1 MKTEDIKNMA
11 LAWAKVQ
18 DGNVERAAN
27 AELEEGKMPPAL
39 QAYMDKKNGKKSDD
53 KADDGKEKKGKMD
66 PVGKADGDIDND
78 GDEDE
83 TDSYLKNRRKAISKN
98 MKKEVKEAA
107 THSDQ
112 HVKQA
117 IGIATDPRYKGG
129 NMTGAVKTMNK
140 LSKDIDQHPKVAA
153 VLKKVNEA
161 HISLDEKYNITKI
174 YNPTTKK
181 SRAAGVSTATYA
193 VHTQDRKYFK
203 EFPNQADAEKHK
215 KAKMNE
221 AINHTVN
228 IDHTGGPDSAAKK
241 HNIALKK
248 AKYGTDASGKKK
260 DLQKYLAHH
269 YDSQSDAKDL
279 HPKVYEAASAT
290 HTPKNGQAMD
300 QGLSPN
306 AKAQLANKT
315 PMPDSVDAPAVN
327 KKTFDAMRK
336 SAKTAPKRSADN
348 AAGDKAI
355 KPSATPVKMEVKT
368 EETEVNELSNKTLG
382 SYVKKASRDNATA
395 NMVKGIAMGSHP
407 GDGRDSKKRN
417 MDMNSLSK
425 VSRKRKA
432 GIDRAV
438 DKMVKSSYKY

>member
-129 NMTGAVKTMNK
+129 NMTGAVNTMNK
-140 LSKDIDQHPKVAA
+140 LSKNIHKHPKVAA
-153 VLKKVNEA
+153 VLKRVNEA
-161 HISLDEKYNITKI
+161 HISLDEKYKITKI

-181 SRAAGVSTATYA
+181 SQAAGVSTATYA

-215 KAKMNE
+215 KAKMN
-221 AINHTVN
+221 
-228 IDHTGGPDSAAKK
+228 
-241 HNIALKK
+241 
-248 AKYGTDASGKKK
+248 
-260 DLQKYLAHH
+260 
-269 YDSQSDAKDL
+269 
-279 HPKVYEAASAT
+279 EAASAT

-355 KPSATPVKMEVKT
+355 KPSATPVKMEVKSEGKAYSPT
-368 EETEVNELSNKTLG
+368 GVSYSDEPNLVSKPLGVKKGKPIKGTIQPPKKVGSQVDELSNKTLG

-417 MDMNSLSK
+417 MDIGSLSK

>member
-1 MKTEDIKNMA
+1 
-11 LAWAKVQ
+11 
-18 DGNVERAAN
+18 
-27 AELEEGKMPPAL
+27 
-39 QAYMDKKNGKKSDD
+39 
-53 KADDGKEKKGKMD
+53 
-66 PVGKADGDIDND
+66 
-78 GDEDE
+78 
-83 TDSYLKNRRKAISKN
+83 
-98 MKKEVKEAA
+98 
-107 THSDQ
+107 
-112 HVKQA
+112 
-117 IGIATDPRYKGG
+117 
-129 NMTGAVKTMNK
+129 
-140 LSKDIDQHPKVAA
+140 
-153 VLKKVNEA
+153 
-161 HISLDEKYNITKI
+161 
-174 YNPTTKK
+174 
-181 SRAAGVSTATYA
+181 
-193 VHTQDRKYFK
+193 
-203 EFPNQADAEKHK
+203 
-215 KAKMNE
+215 
-221 AINHTVN
+221 
-228 IDHTGGPDSAAKK
+228 
-241 HNIALKK
+241 
-248 AKYGTDASGKKK
+248 
-260 DLQKYLAHH
+260 
-269 YDSQSDAKDL
+269 
-279 HPKVYEAASAT
+279 
-290 HTPKNGQAMD
+290 MD

-368 EETEVNELSNKTLG
+368 EETEVKELSNKTLG